1 MLGILTLP
9 GDIDLRKINY
19 YMSAEKRY
27 ERKMS
32 ELSEIRDFVGNF
44 ITKSLSLNIYDNL
57 SVLPNSKT
65 ELDNR
70 KIKIHELYSMIE
82 DNYNRLFSSGVF
94 FNYLDE
100 ENLDV
105 ISDKELSFYSKRKAF
120 VETYREQYRLL
131 HDYLNFYLNKLDV
144 LYTVNDLY
152 VWEIKEKT
160 LTSEQHYDNVFDE
173 SKPHTMYMGKMRNIK
188 IDPNGIPF
196 ADEVMFYT
204 DYLNHINERVLEAT
218 KEEHGYLKKVNNLV
232 QTLRLNL
239 VEYIVAT
246 EDFELAV
253 LNGDIEP
260 KNNVSVEIQL
270 QKFMLE
276 KTKIQN
282 RE

>member
-1 MLGILTLP
+1 
-9 GDIDLRKINY
+9 
-19 YMSAEKRY
+19 MSAEKRY